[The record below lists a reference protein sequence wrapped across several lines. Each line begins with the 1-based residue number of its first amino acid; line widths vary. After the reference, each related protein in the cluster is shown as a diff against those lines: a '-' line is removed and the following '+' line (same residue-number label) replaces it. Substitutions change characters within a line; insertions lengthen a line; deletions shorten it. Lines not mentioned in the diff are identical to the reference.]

1 MSHTSLRRYTNLV
14 ATIQILRQQAM
25 TLLNPELWDDKND
38 SYGMRQ
44 YMNALGARSVLA
56 LCFAEQHETYHHWK
70 VFSSGHDGVCIQFNK
85 DVLLGYFQD
94 RVGIRS
100 GVVDYREIRNMRTA
114 PPLRDELPFVKRF
127 PYRDEKEF
135 RLVYV
140 DMQEKI
146 GFKDFPIGLDCIER
160 INLSPWIPRSLAD
173 SVRSTIR
180 SIPGCSHMNVSR
192 STLVE
197 NDQWKKHLDR
207 AVAPHEE

>member
-14 ATIQILRQQAM
+14 ATIQILRQSAI

-38 SYGMRQ
+38 SYGMRH
-44 YMNALGARSVLA
+44 YMNAHGARSVLA

-85 DVLLGYFQD
+85 DALLNHFHGRD
-94 RVGIRS
+94 GVRS
-100 GVVDYREIRNMRTA
+100 GFVDYREIRNMRATA
-114 PPLRDELPFVKRF
+114 LERDELPFVKRF

-135 RLVYV
+135 RIVYI

-173 SVRSTIR
+173 SVKSTIR
-180 SIPGCSHMNVSR
+180 SIPGCSKVSVNR

-207 AVAPHEE
+207 AIAPREE

>member
-14 ATIQILRQQAM
+14 ATIQILRQQAI

-38 SYGMRQ
+38 SYGMRR
-44 YMNALGARSVLA
+44 YMHALGARSVLA

-85 DVLLGYFQD
+85 EVLLNHLHGGD
-94 RVGIRS
+94 DIRS
-100 GVVDYREIRNMRTA
+100 GFVDYREIKNMRA
-114 PPLRDELPFVKRF
+114 ARLQRDELPFVKRF

-173 SVRSTIR
+173 SVKSTIR
-180 SIPGCSHMNVSR
+180 SIPGCARISVNR

-197 NDQWKKHLDR
+197 NDQWKKQLDR
-207 AVAPHEE
+207 AVEPRVE